1 MHDSAYKCC
10 RDFYDKYCK
19 GLVHRGGSK
28 VIDFGSLDVNGC
40 LKPIFDDA
48 FWYTGIDMEAG
59 KNVDVVCSNHSV
71 PFPDASFNVSLS
83 SSCFEHDGMFW
94 QTFLEMCRLT
104 KEGGYIYIQAPAN
117 GPYHAYPKDCWRFYI
132 DAWKAL
138 EEWGVKNGYEVK
150 LIEHYIM
157 RAPKWRKAINWV
169 QKIYNSN
176 NYMYNSWDDSVA
188 IFKMA

>member
-28 VIDFGSLDVNGC
+28 VIDFGSFDVNGC

-59 KNVDVVCSNHSV
+59 KNVDVVCS
-71 PFPDASFNVSLS
+71 
-83 SSCFEHDGMFW
+83 
-94 QTFLEMCRLT
+94 
-104 KEGGYIYIQAPAN
+104 
-117 GPYHAYPKDCWRFYI
+117 PKDCWRFYI

-157 RAPKWRKAINWV
+157 RAPKWRKAVNWI

-188 IFKMA
+188 IFKMS